1 MKKKVYIKPFMELC
15 SINADTPLLE
25 IVNFNSLDPVG
36 GGVINANIDEF
47 WEEEEVE
54 VKKASSL
61 WD

>member
-1 MKKKVYIKPFMELC
+1 MVLC

-25 IVNFNSLDPVG
+25 IVNFDSIDPVG

-54 VKKASSL
+54 VKRASSL

>member
-47 WEEEEVE
+47 WEEEEGE
-54 VKKASSL
+54 KSIIPLGLK
-61 WD
+61 